1 MQEQINQSTQQLQ
14 KALEPARKLN
24 ALLLDHTERLIHL
37 NLDAA
42 RAYTALASEQMR
54 SALEIRDPEA
64 LQSYLNNQSKVAQT
78 VGNRISE
85 DTSAIAEM
93 GKEMGEQVQQ
103 IAQENAATLT
113 EAVQQPHQAQQ
124 SQRQERTKGRSGA
137 GTSGNSS
144 GGGGG
149 SSSAGSSS
157 SASGSA
163 STGSGKKS
171 A

>member
-14 KALEPARKLN
+14 KALEPTRKLN

-42 RAYTALASEQMR
+42 RSYTALAMEQMR

-64 LQSYLNNQSKVAQT
+64 LQSYLNSQTKVAQT
-78 VGNRISE
+78 VGNRLSE

-103 IAQENAATLT
+103 IAQENVSALT
-113 EAVQQPHQAQQ
+113 EAVQQPQQ
-124 SQRQERTKGRSGA
+124 GQRQERAKGRSGSSA
-137 GTSGNSS
+137 STSGSASS
-144 GGGGG
+144 G
-149 SSSAGSSS
+149 STS
-157 SASGSA
+157 SASGSTA
-163 STGSGKKS
+163 GGGSSKKS